1 MRKTIIILV
10 STDHLTDRLWFR
22 DDDDFKVGM
31 NLIAVI
37 AHTSRVRILAFIL
50 MSNHVHFVIAGSQE
64 DIERVITEFKRRYS
78 NYYQRKYG
86 IKEFLRKNKVDFKM
100 IDPNGEAPERAIAY
114 VLMNSVAANICPNAF
129 FYPWGSASVY
139 FNPAPRSGKRVGDYS
154 GNGLKRLIH
163 SKQPLPPEYIILD
176 AGYVDPASFVAKGYV
191 EHQFRTPAR
200 MNYFLN
206 SSSKARARLEEKA
219 LPSFRDQNI
228 LSSAKDLCMSLFRK
242 GNVLELTDT
251 QLGELLRQLRYRF
264 SADISQLARILGRPY
279 AEVVR
284 LLDTI

>member
-1 MRKTIIILV
+1 MRKTVIILV
-10 STDHLTDRLWFR
+10 STDHLADRLWFR
-22 DDDDFKVGM
+22 DDEDFKTGM

-37 AHTSRVRILAFIL
+37 AHTTRVRILAFIL
-50 MSNHVHFVIAGSQE
+50 MSNHVHFVIAGSLE
-64 DIERVITEFKRRYS
+64 DIESFITEFKRRYS
-78 NYYQRKYG
+78 NHYQHKYG
-86 IKEFLRKNKVDFKM
+86 IKEFLRKNRVDYKP
-100 IDPNGEAPERAIAY
+100 ISPEGEELERAIAY
-114 VLMNSVAANICPNAF
+114 VLMNSVAANICPSAS

-163 SKQPLPPEYIILD
+163 SKQPLPPDYIILD

-191 EHQFRTPAR
+191 EQQFRTPAR

-206 SSSKARARLEEKA
+206 NSSKARARLEEDA

-228 LSSAKDLCMSLFRK
+228 LSSARDLCMSLFRK
-242 GNVLELTDT
+242 GNILELTDT

-264 SADISQLARILGRPY
+264 SADIGQLARVLERPY
-279 AEVVR
+279 AEVTR